1 MREEGGRGAGELGM
15 LARAFCNERLL
26 IELNGGALR
35 VHGLGSAHLDGTR
48 MAEGDA
54 AQKNAVGAAAPAGA
68 VAGDRRHTSP
78 CSLPWAVPRCC
89 VVGLQLSRS
98 SPLEGF

>member
-1 MREEGGRGAGELGM
+1 M

-54 AQKNAVGAAAPAGA
+54 AQKNAVVLQHQLVPSPATAATPHPALCRGRCHAA
-68 VAGDRRHTSP
+68 VWSV
-78 CSLPWAVPRCC
+78 SN
-89 VVGLQLSRS
+89 
-98 SPLEGF
+98 